1 MGGGRAPFTQTVQRS
16 DIRNLMRYTDYTQDS
31 TQDSLNQ
38 TYASFGPE
46 PENPPL

>member
-1 MGGGRAPFTQTVQRS
+1 MGGGGDLFTQTVQRS
-16 DIRNLMRYTDYTQDS
+16 DIRNLMMYTDY

-38 TYASFGPE
+38 TYSSFGPE